1 MVDASLFSTVRDT
14 PPLRRWED
22 RRRAAVLI
30 GSVVLH
36 VAILTVIG
44 LELARTGAA
53 PIPTED
59 TVYLDMAPRPRLAGE
74 RPRLPS
80 LSAIVTPDVRPDA
93 RPTIALPDSAIAL
106 QVQADPGIPTIPP
119 GASNATDERQAIAR
133 ALRNGAL
140 GCRLGR
146 AEATEPDRCAGPL
159 AGAMAGAH
167 PIAGTG
173 DPARDARMAVDSAA
187 ALANY
192 ERRRAPLKPYS
203 RAEPCPGGADL
214 MGRCPPI
221 SIQGRI
227 WSSRDGWLPDLPGRD

>member
-1 MVDASLFSTVRDT
+1 MVDASPFSTTRDA

-36 VAILTVIG
+36 VAILALIG
-44 LELARTGAA
+44 LELARTGTA
-53 PIPTED
+53 PLQAED
-59 TVYLDMAPRPRLAGE
+59 IVYLDMAPRPRLAGE
-74 RPRLPS
+74 TPRLPS
-80 LSAIVTPDVRPDA
+80 VSAVMTPEARLVA
-93 RPTIALPDSAIAL
+93 RPTTAVTEGAISLPIP
-106 QVQADPGIPTIPP
+106 VDPGIAPILP
-119 GASNATDERQAIAR
+119 GAPEVSGDRQAIAR

-146 AEATEPDRCAGPL
+146 SEATEPDRCAGVL
-159 AGAMAGAH
+159 AEAMAGAR

-173 DPARDARMAVDSAA
+173 DPARDARMAADSAA

>member
-1 MVDASLFSTVRDT
+1 MVDASLFSTARDA
-14 PPLRRWED
+14 PPLRRWGD

-36 VAILTVIG
+36 VAILAAIG
-44 LELARTGAA
+44 LELARTGAP

-74 RPRLPS
+74 TPRLSSPS
-80 LSAIVTPDVRPDA
+80 AVVTPEIRPGARHVAAPTDNAIAPPVSTEPGIVEAQPDA
-93 RPTIALPDSAIAL
+93 PEALD
-106 QVQADPGIPTIPP
+106 Q
-119 GASNATDERQAIAR
+119 RQAIAR

-146 AEATEPDRCAGPL
+146 SEATEPDRCAGAFAEAT
-159 AGAMAGAH
+159 AGAR

-173 DPARDARMAVDSAA
+173 DSARDARMAADSAA